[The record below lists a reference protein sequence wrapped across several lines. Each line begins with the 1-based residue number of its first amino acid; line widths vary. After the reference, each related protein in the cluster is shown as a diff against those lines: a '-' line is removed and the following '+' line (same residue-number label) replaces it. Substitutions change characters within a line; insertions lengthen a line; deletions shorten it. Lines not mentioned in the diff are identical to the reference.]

1 VSTTAQ
7 AGTALHCGAL
17 TALVRGGPVLEIA
30 SLTDR
35 GEELLVPGAALP
47 APAAVHRVHGG
58 IAFLHPWANRL
69 GADGYRVGGRH
80 GAIAPDAPGVTRD
93 DGGLPIHGL
102 QAPGAGWVVRADG
115 DALAHAH
122 LEHEGADGTP
132 FPFPHEVDVQI
143 ALAAD
148 GLTVSARITAT
159 TTQAVPVV
167 VGWHPY
173 LRLPGTARAAWR
185 LGAPPRD
192 RLTATPDGLPDGG
205 ERAEP
210 AEDAPLG
217 ARTFDDGY
225 RTGEGAAWTLAHDRR
240 TLRVRMAGG
249 YPVTQL
255 FAPDDV
261 DVVSIEP
268 MAAATD
274 ALRAGDGLAWARCGE
289 PVVATFARAVA
300 PRGAPRDRLPG

>member
-1 VSTTAQ
+1 VSTTAR
-7 AGTALHCGAL
+7 AGAALRCGAL

-35 GEELLVPGAALP
+35 GEELLVPGAELP
-47 APAAVHRVHGG
+47 APAAVHGHHGG

-69 GADGYRVGGRH
+69 GADDYRVAGRH
-80 GAIAPDAPGVTRD
+80 GVIAPDAPGVTRD

-102 QAPGAGWVVRADG
+102 QAPGAGWAVRTDG
-115 DALAHAH
+115 DALARAH

-173 LRLPGTARAAWR
+173 LRLPGTPRADWR

-192 RLTATPDGLPDGG
+192 RLTATADGLPDGG

-210 AEDAPLG
+210 AEDGPLG

-225 RTGEGAAWTLAHDRR
+225 RTGEGATWTLAHDRR

-268 MAAATD
+268 MTAATD
-274 ALRAGDGLAWARCGE
+274 ALRAGREPAWARCGE
-289 PVVATFARAVA
+289 PVVATFALDVE
-300 PRGAPRDRLPG
+300 PRGAPGYRLPG

>member
-1 VSTTAQ
+1 VSTTAR
-7 AGTALHCGAL
+7 AGAALRCGAL

-35 GEELLVPGAALP
+35 GDELLVPGTELP
-47 APAAVHRVHGG
+47 AAAAVHGGHGG

-69 GADGYRVGGRH
+69 GADRYALAGRQ
-80 GAIAPDAPGVTRD
+80 GVVAPDAPGVTRD
-93 DGGLPIHGL
+93 DGGLAIHGL
-102 QAPGAGWVVRADG
+102 AAPGAGWTVTAQG
-115 DALAHAH
+115 DALARAH
-122 LEHEGADGTP
+122 LAHEGADGSP
-132 FPFPHEVDVQI
+132 FPFPHEVDVQV

-173 LRLPGTARAAWR
+173 LRLPGTPRPEWR

-205 ERAEP
+205 ARAEP

-217 ARTFDDGY
+217 TRTFDDGY
-225 RTGEGAAWTLAHDRR
+225 RTGEGAAWTLAHERR

-249 YPVTQL
+249 YPVSQL
-255 FAPDDV
+255 FAPDAV

-274 ALRAGDGLAWARCGE
+274 ALRDGRGLAWARCGE
-289 PVVATFARAVA
+289 PAVATFVLDVE
-300 PRGAPRDRLPG
+300 PRGAPGYRLPG